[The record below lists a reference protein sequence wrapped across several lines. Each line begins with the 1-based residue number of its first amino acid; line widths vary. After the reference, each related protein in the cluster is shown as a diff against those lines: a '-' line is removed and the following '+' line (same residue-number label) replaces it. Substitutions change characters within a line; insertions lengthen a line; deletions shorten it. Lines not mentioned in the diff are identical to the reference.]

1 MGFAVSTATDNFV
14 ATSVVPEGVCPICNT
29 LRVEN

>member
-14 ATSVVPEGVCPICNT
+14 ATSVVPEGVCLICNT
-29 LRVEN
+29 PHAEN